1 MESSKLIK
9 LDFRVYF
16 LTRHS
21 WATSLCHQNELNLVV
36 LSFKGGRFMRMM
48 HGVRMALFIFG
59 TIPRWLDSS
68 SIPFNNLNGQQGN
81 KPTTSLP
88 QNCTLFENHKRVL
101 FCNFVS
107 EASYLCVPKI
117 SSVRYKNQQWMT
129 WRDATRRDDGLDLID
144 VVKLIQ
150 VKYWLHNDI
159 FLVIFKHSVRQGH
172 IKGCFVLPFLLAL
185 KRSCP

>member
-1 MESSKLIK
+1 MKLLVLLINRRQASVK
-9 LDFRVYF
+9 CQGKPRATDAAAPNPKTRSCQFFGCIGTEELVNKIRWGKQCKVFRVYF

-48 HGVRMALFIFG
+48 RGVRMALFIFG

-88 QNCTLFENHKRVL
+88 QNCTLFENHSNSHIY
-101 FCNFVS
+101 NFAS
-107 EASYLCVPKI
+107 EASYFFIP
-117 SSVRYKNQQWMT
+117 
-129 WRDATRRDDGLDLID
+129 G
-144 VVKLIQ
+144 
-150 VKYWLHNDI
+150 
-159 FLVIFKHSVRQGH
+159 
-172 IKGCFVLPFLLAL
+172 
-185 KRSCP
+185 